1 MRNIVLLVSMCLVLG
16 GCAVVNVG
24 ASAVGAAVDVAGSAT
39 GAAVDVT
46 GAAVKGGV
54 GLATS
59 SGDEPE
65 AEGAEVKD

>member
-1 MRNIVLLVSMCLVLG
+1 MRNIVLFVSMCFALG
-16 GCAVVNVG
+16 GCAVASVG

-59 SGDEPE
+59 SGDDE
-65 AEGAEVKD
+65 AEGKD